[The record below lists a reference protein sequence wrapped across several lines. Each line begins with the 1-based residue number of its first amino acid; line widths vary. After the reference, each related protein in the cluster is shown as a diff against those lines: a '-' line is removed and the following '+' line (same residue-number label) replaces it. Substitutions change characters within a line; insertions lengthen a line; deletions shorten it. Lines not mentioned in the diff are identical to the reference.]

1 MSNGTLN
8 PTASYCTIPYGVS
21 VTVWSHLIFRVTTC
35 LENLEMSG
43 NLTAVRDFTEDMA
56 SASQYGHTLSFHT
69 FWARNFSQILTNHN
83 SYWFHS
89 VSMWH
94 TPKIGL
100 TANKLSVKQNISRD
114 VTDFK
119 SDFKSDGFRHFF
131 TNPNLSGLQTRFVSN
146 SDLIFVLKFR
156 KINCCLLTV

>member
-1 MSNGTLN
+1 MVTPYLQGDHLSGKPGNIGEFD
-8 PTASYCTIPYGVS
+8 SCQGFYWRYGVS
-21 VTVWSHLIFRVTTC
+21 ITVWSHLIFPY
-35 LENLEMSG
+35 LLGEKL
-43 NLTAVRDFTEDMA
+43 LTD
-56 SASQYGHTLSFHT
+56 
-69 FWARNFSQILTNHN
+69 
-83 SYWFHS
+83 SYKPYTGYTSCSHS

-156 KINCCLLTV
+156 KINCCLLTVWHWSLK